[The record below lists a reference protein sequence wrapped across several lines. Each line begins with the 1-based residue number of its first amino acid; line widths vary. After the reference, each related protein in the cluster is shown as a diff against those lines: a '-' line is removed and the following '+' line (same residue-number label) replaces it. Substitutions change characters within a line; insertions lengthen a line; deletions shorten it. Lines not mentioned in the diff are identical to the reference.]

1 VPFFIIQF
9 KVSFIL
15 LTPLILKHMR
25 FLVLVVACCCMP
37 TADVAAASS
46 LPVVI
51 SSMDPVLLNETVV
64 SFVPGYVR
72 QDYPCLFSEVPS
84 ETEFTLR
91 MPLSSVRRP
100 G

>member
-1 VPFFIIQF
+1 
-9 KVSFIL
+9 
-15 LTPLILKHMR
+15 
-25 FLVLVVACCCMP
+25 MP
-37 TADVAAASS
+37 TADVGTASS

-100 G
+100 S